1 MSRTEARLLF
11 KRRDVTES
19 LKHQSIYVRNFSF
32 KGIAEKAPASYKD
45 IDEVVRS
52 AVSAEL
58 VPPVAWV
65 KPLVCIKG

>member
-1 MSRTEARLLF
+1 MA
-11 KRRDVTES
+11 ES

-32 KGIAEKAPASYKD
+32 KGIAEEAPASYKD

-52 AVSAEL
+52 AVDAGL
-58 VPPVAWV
+58 MPPVARV